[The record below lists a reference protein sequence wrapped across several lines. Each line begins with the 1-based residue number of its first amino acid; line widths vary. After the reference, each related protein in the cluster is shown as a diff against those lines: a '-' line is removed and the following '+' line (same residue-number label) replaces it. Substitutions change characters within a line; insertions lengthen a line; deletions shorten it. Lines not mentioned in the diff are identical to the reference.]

1 MLSKNQLGFLYMFLS
16 VCAFSLMDLII
27 KWTADYPLGQVV
39 FFRGFFGI
47 VFYFFVI
54 PKNRINNFYQTK
66 RAFLHFLRCF
76 VGLIAMVAIF
86 IALRNLP
93 LATVVSI
100 SFAAPIFTT
109 IFSIF
114 FLSERVGIY
123 RWLAVVIGFV
133 GILIITEPGFESLNI
148 YYIFPIIFCIG
159 LSYVAIAIRQLSS
172 TEPVWLIS
180 LNFSIAITIAGLC
193 TLPYGWKI
201 PSFFDFFVLSLVGLF
216 GGVANLWLSQSYK
229 FSEVSLVT
237 PLKYLGLVFAI
248 FFGYLI
254 WGEVPSLKSLIG
266 GLLVILSSIIIF
278 RREIIIKKT
287 PTMFVFNNKMEIV
300 AKPRST
306 HQLKTF
312 LMSNKFFNT
321 IYFAISK
328 TSMVLKLGLFSL
340 LINILLNYLFV
351 YTLGLNHVG
360 IALATSFSA
369 IFIYIISLFW
379 LDKNNLFNSRGK
391 ILSYTFAILGLLIM
405 FFTIN

>member
-54 PKNRINNFYQTK
+54 PRNRINNFYQTK

-76 VGLIAMVAIF
+76 IGLIAMVAIF

-180 LNFSIAITIAGLC
+180 LNFSIAITIAGLF

-278 RREIIIKKT
+278 RREIIIKKV
-287 PTMFVFNNKMEIV
+287 PTIQ
-300 AKPRST
+300 R
-306 HQLKTF
+306 H
-312 LMSNKFFNT
+312 
-321 IYFAISK
+321 
-328 TSMVLKLGLFSL
+328 
-340 LINILLNYLFV
+340 
-351 YTLGLNHVG
+351 
-360 IALATSFSA
+360 
-369 IFIYIISLFW
+369 
-379 LDKNNLFNSRGK
+379 D
-391 ILSYTFAILGLLIM
+391 
-405 FFTIN
+405 

>member
-54 PKNRINNFYQTK
+54 PKNRINNFYRTK
-66 RAFLHFLRCF
+66 RALLHFLRCF

-278 RREIIIKKT
+278 RREIIIKKV
-287 PTMFVFNNKMEIV
+287 PTIQRHE
-300 AKPRST
+300 
-306 HQLKTF
+306 
-312 LMSNKFFNT
+312 
-321 IYFAISK
+321 
-328 TSMVLKLGLFSL
+328 
-340 LINILLNYLFV
+340 
-351 YTLGLNHVG
+351 
-360 IALATSFSA
+360 
-369 IFIYIISLFW
+369 
-379 LDKNNLFNSRGK
+379 
-391 ILSYTFAILGLLIM
+391 
-405 FFTIN
+405 